1 GRQAGRGGRAR
12 KGRAEGG
19 RLPRRPDAQ
28 GRPVREV
35 HLQRQAV
42 SAREEAAA
50 ARAGR
55 GNGRNG
61 GELCVDRLEEAG
73 QRGLEQVVG
82 RDGRGPT
89 RRQTSASSG
98 AAGAEGTT
106 APDS

>member
-19 RLPRRPDAQ
+19 RLPRRPDAR
-28 GRPVREV
+28 GRRARDA

-82 RDGRGPT
+82 RDVRWPT
-89 RRQTSASSG
+89 RRQTSASSVS
-98 AAGAEGTT
+98 AGSEGSS
-106 APDS
+106 PRS